1 MSEIALSD
9 ARRREL
15 AAALAE
21 VEARVAAACVA
32 AGRPRAEVTLVAVS
46 KTWPEADVLGLHE
59 LGVRDFGENRDEEA
73 AEKATALRAAGVAG
87 LRWHFVGQVQSRKA
101 ASVARHADVVHS
113 VDRTKLVGALARGA
127 VEAGR
132 RVAVLLQVSLDTSPG
147 RGGARP
153 EDLAALADQVSGAE
167 GLVLAGLMAVA
178 PLGADA
184 DQAYERLQGLA
195 AGLRA
200 DHPHA
205 TWVSAGM
212 SGDLEQAVAHGATH
226 LRVGTALFGGRAP
239 LLR

>member
-1 MSEIALSD
+1 MSAIAPSD
-9 ARRREL
+9 RRRSEL
-15 AAALAE
+15 ADALAE
-21 VEARVAAACVA
+21 VEARVSAACVA
-32 AGRPRAEVTLVAVS
+32 AGRLRAEVTLVAVS
-46 KTWPEADVLGLHE
+46 KTWPVADVLGLHE

-73 AEKATALRAAGVAG
+73 AEKATVLREAGVEG
-87 LRWHFVGQVQSRKA
+87 LCWHFVGQVQSRKA

-113 VDRTKLVGALARGA
+113 VDRAKLVGALARGA
-127 VEAGR
+127 VDAGR
-132 RVAVLLQVSLDTSPG
+132 SVQVLLQVSLDTTAG

-153 EDLAALADQVSGAE
+153 EDLGALAEQVQGAE
-167 GLVLAGLMAVA
+167 GLVLAGVMAVA

-184 DQAYERLQGLA
+184 AQAYARLQDLA
-195 AGLRA
+195 ARLRA

-205 TWVSAGM
+205 RWVSAGM